1 MKHLIFVMTVL
12 AVITLSATAL
22 RSAGGKTEQADPT
35 QDARKMA
42 MIMVTRQINVAE
54 IDQQMAAGSFA
65 DWNVLAQ
72 SKSIQKQNL
81 QIPLKVEV
89 RVFPPPMEST
99 FRSSSRTPRIPLF
112 TRSSATRPG
121 LFSKARQFSN
131 APGVTSGSA
140 AFRWSAETPW
150 IRRANARTGW
160 RAGKRRQSPGRGTNR
175 RSPG

>member
-35 QDARKMA
+35 EDARKMA
-42 MIMVTRQINVAE
+42 MIMVTRHINVAE

-89 RVFPPPMEST
+89 RVF
-99 FRSSSRTPRIPLF
+99 
-112 TRSSATRPG
+112 AAADG
-121 LFSKARQFSN
+121 KHFSVVLKDTQDPSLYTVFSDETGIIFQGQTVGN
-131 APGVTSGSA
+131 APGVTSASA
-140 AFRWSAETPW
+140 AFRWWAETPS
-150 IRRANARTGW
+150 IHRATARIGW
-160 RAGKRRQSPGRGTNR
+160 REGRRWQSPGRGTNR